1 MGIKELTNVSGVIR
15 AALLAKIKQ
24 ITVHLVKMLLE
35 QYTTMIIILVQ
46 LHVPKATTEI
56 NKQINANYA
65 MTSVQHAT
73 VQI

>member
-35 QYTTMIIILVQ
+35 
-46 LHVPKATTEI
+46 
-56 NKQINANYA
+56 
-65 MTSVQHAT
+65 
-73 VQI
+73 